1 LDDSCGFEDYKKVLD
16 NYAVKIG
23 RCKKKI
29 FLNPQLPQQDFSK
42 NKNAKMRKCENARI
56 QREYKRIMASVWGPL
71 LFV

>member
-1 LDDSCGFEDYKKVLD
+1 MRDGLRLGAIFLFPDNYKKVLD

-56 QREYKRIMASVWGPL
+56 QRE
-71 LFV
+71 